1 MQIPSSLPLPASAAL
16 QSNPVETAPQRTGN
30 QEPASALET
39 RQGVGSAAD
48 VEGSNASRNSTG
60 KQPDPQELQKALEE
74 LNKTAGLINA
84 GLQFTWSKSDDK
96 VIVVRIINRDTKE
109 IIRQIPSEEAIRV
122 SRAIEDFRGLLVKD
136 KA

>member
-1 MQIPSSLPLPASAAL
+1 MQIPSSPPLPASAAL
-16 QSNPVETAPQRTGN
+16 QSNPVETAPQRTGS

-48 VEGSNASRNSTG
+48 VAGSNANRNSTS
-60 KQPDPQELQKALEE
+60 KQPDPQQLQKALEE

-96 VIVVRIINRDTKE
+96 VIVVRIINKDTKE
-109 IIRQIPSEEAIRV
+109 VIRQIPSEEAIRV

>member
-16 QSNPVETAPQRTGN
+16 HSNPVETAPQRTGS

-39 RQGVGSAAD
+39 RQGIGSAAD
-48 VEGSNASRNSTG
+48 AEGYGGSRNSTN
-60 KQPDPQELQKALEE
+60 KQPDPQSLQNALDQ

-96 VIVVRIINRDTKE
+96 TIVVRVINKDTKE
-109 IIRQIPSEEAIRV
+109 VIRQIPTEEAIRV
-122 SRAIEDFRGLLVKD
+122 SKAIEDFRGLLVKD